1 MGVDDYVA
9 AEEVAVA
16 EDELGWGVLVGL
28 RRGRDE
34 ELGTYRVVAETG
46 AVGKLFYC
54 SFELFLEA
62 CLALLRGVCVDWEG
76 ENPFL
81 HDGPDV
87 RGRFAGSYGID
98 GFRRRNR
105 FRV

>member
-1 MGVDDYVA
+1 MVGVDDYVA

-16 EDELGWGVLVGL
+16 EDELGWGGLVSL
-28 RRGRDE
+28 TRVRYE
-34 ELGTYRVVAETG
+34 ESGTYRVVAETG
-46 AVGKLFYC
+46 AVGKLFYG
-54 SFELFLEA
+54 SFEVFLEA
-62 CLALLRGVCVDWEG
+62 CLALLRGVCVDGEG

-98 GFRRRNR
+98 R
-105 FRV
+105 FR